1 MGFNKRYLDKD
12 NLLSRY
18 ESGGIEEVMLFITKP
33 DALISTDELSMDITD
48 ILHSEEHETLVE
60 IKIEEKLQNALGSEE
75 NLVY

>member
-12 NLLSRY
+12 NLLYRY
-18 ESGGIEEVMLFITKP
+18 RQGGIKEVMLFITKP
-33 DALISTDELSMDITD
+33 DALICTDELSMDVTE
-48 ILHSEEHETLVE
+48 ILHSEEHESLVE